1 MTNFPKVISICLLS
15 LLCSLPAAVGDI
27 EAVKGKKYTL
37 TKQHGPWMVLVA
49 TIRDID
55 EKERRIEGGMTARE
69 AADALVYELRLKKI
83 PAYVH
88 IHQEKVERLDEN
100 TGAAMDGRHF
110 ISQHGSISVLAGNF
124 RSNTDEDLARL
135 RDWIRE
141 KFNPKFLED
150 SKNGGLYAKTPGR
163 PTILKPF
170 ITVNPMLSPE
180 EVREK
185 TLDKLVISLNSDME
199 HSLFRNKGKYTLV
212 VATFSGNS
220 ILQIG
225 SRTDESVKAKFEQAF
240 GGHLDKSANDAWALT
255 EALRTA
261 KKLGY
266 EQDFEAYV
274 FHDRNK
280 SVVTIGSFN
289 DPNDPRIQ
297 TLATRFRAKMGRHPN
312 TGDPM
317 PTAELLTIPKNPPA
331 NHPPNQIWVPD
342 KQWIFDPEPKLMKV
356 PKLK

>member
-1 MTNFPKVISICLLS
+1 MHTAAVCFTVRRKDPLDDKLPKVISICLLS

-135 RDWIRE
+135 RDWIRD
-141 KFNPKFLED
+141 KFSPKFLED

-170 ITVNPMLSPE
+170 ITVNPLLSPE

-185 TLDKLVISLNSDME
+185 DARQAGDFPEFRHGTFAVPQQGQVHTRCCHVLREQHSSDWQS
-199 HSLFRNKGKYTLV
+199 HRR
-212 VATFSGNS
+212 
-220 ILQIG
+220 IG
-225 SRTDESVKAKFEQAF
+225 QGQV
-240 GGHLDKSANDAWALT
+240 
-255 EALRTA
+255 
-261 KKLGY
+261 
-266 EQDFEAYV
+266 
-274 FHDRNK
+274 
-280 SVVTIGSFN
+280 
-289 DPNDPRIQ
+289 
-297 TLATRFRAKMGRHPN
+297 
-312 TGDPM
+312 
-317 PTAELLTIPKNPPA
+317 
-331 NHPPNQIWVPD
+331 
-342 KQWIFDPEPKLMKV
+342 
-356 PKLK
+356 